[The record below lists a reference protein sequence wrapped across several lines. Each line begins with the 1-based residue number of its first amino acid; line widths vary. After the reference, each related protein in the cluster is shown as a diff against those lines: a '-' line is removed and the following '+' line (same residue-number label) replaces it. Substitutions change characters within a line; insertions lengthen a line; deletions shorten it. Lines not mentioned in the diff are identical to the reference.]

1 MPQAV
6 SVSVVSH
13 RQASLVAP
21 LLESLRALQTPIEV
35 LLTVNVP
42 EEHAF
47 HDETGPLPIRVIENQ
62 APKGFAANHNAAFRL
77 SRAEYFCVLNPDLRL
92 AADPFPALIE
102 QLRLQ
107 GLGAIG
113 PRVLTPQ
120 GTVEDSARP
129 FPTPLTILA
138 KAFGVG
144 PPASPPPAT
153 GMGYPAWIAGMFM
166 LFPRSVYE
174 EAGGFDERYFLYYED
189 VDLCARLK
197 KLGYRVGYC
206 ADVSVIH
213 DARRTSHRDPR
224 YMRWHL
230 ASMARF
236 FWRRAMGHI

>member
-1 MPQAV
+1 MPQV
-6 SVSVVSH
+6 SISVVSH

-21 LLESLRALQTPIEV
+21 LLENLRALRTPIEV

-42 EEHAF
+42 EEHGFRDEAAF
-47 HDETGPLPIRVIENQ
+47 PPLRVIEN
-62 APKGFAANHNAAFRL
+62 ATRKGFAANHNAAFRL
-77 SRAEYFCVLNPDLRL
+77 SQAEYFCVLNPDIRL
-92 AADPFPALIE
+92 AADPFPTLIE

-107 GLGAIG
+107 GLGVIG

-120 GTVEDSARP
+120 GSVEESARD

-138 KAFGVG
+138 KALDAGM
-144 PPASPPPAT
+144 PASLPAT
-153 GMGYPAWIAGMFM
+153 GMAYPAWIAGMFM
-166 LFPRSVYE
+166 LFPRAVYE
-174 EAGGFDERYFLYYED
+174 QAGGFDERYFLYYED

-236 FWRRAMGHI
+236 FWRRAMGRI